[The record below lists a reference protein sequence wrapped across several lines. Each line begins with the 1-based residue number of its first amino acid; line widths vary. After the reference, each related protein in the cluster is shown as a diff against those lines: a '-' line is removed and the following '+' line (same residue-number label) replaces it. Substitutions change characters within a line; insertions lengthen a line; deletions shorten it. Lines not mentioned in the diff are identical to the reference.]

1 VIAPGPGPNVLM
13 LYPRFNSG
21 SFWDNRAA
29 SEAGGARMLSPPLGL
44 ITVAAMLPAHWPVR
58 FLDLNCTPVA
68 DADFAWADLVMT
80 GGMLP
85 QQAHTLEVIRMCH
98 ARGKPVVVGGPDIS
112 SSPQL
117 YDEADFKVIGEA
129 ELVIAD
135 FIAAWER
142 GDRRGSFVAEKFTA
156 DVTRTPVPRFELLT
170 FKDYLRIGVQ
180 FSRGCPFNCEFCD
193 IIELY
198 GRVPRVKTPDQM
210 LVELDAL
217 YALGFRGR
225 VDFVDDNLVGNK
237 KALRELLPRLIEWQR
252 AHGFPFEFSTEA
264 SVNIAADDQV
274 LAWMRDANFFA
285 FFVGIESPDEA
296 TLVGMQKKQ
305 NTMRDLVESVHKI
318 NAHGMWVTAGFIL
331 GFDTERSG
339 VADSMVRFIEESA
352 IPICMVGLL
361 YALPN
366 TQLTRRL
373 EHEGRLFVGN
383 DIDIAG
389 AAVADQCVAGINF
402 ETLRPRR
409 EILADYVNV
418 LERIYAPS
426 AFFARVGRMGRML
439 KPVRPGISQE
449 SAKPAGPAGP
459 VRRALRFARSLNATE
474 LREGLGVVWLMASR
488 QPRLIVP
495 FARMLFDC
503 VRTNPEALKAEMSVI
518 SLYLHVGPFSRTV
531 IREVR
536 RQIDAIDR
544 GVWQKPGVAAIP
556 A

>member
-1 VIAPGPGPNVLM
+1 MSAAGPNVLM
-13 LYPRFNSG
+13 LYPRFDSG

-44 ITVAAMLPAHWPVR
+44 ITVAAMLPGHWPVR
-58 FLDLNCTPVA
+58 FIDLNCTPVA
-68 DADFAWADLVMT
+68 DADFAWADMVMT

-85 QQAHTLEVIRMCH
+85 QQAHTLDLIRQCR
-98 ARGKPVVVGGPDIS
+98 AQGKPVVVGGPDIT

-117 YDEADFKVIGEA
+117 YHEADLQVIGEA
-129 ELVIAD
+129 ELVMAD

-142 GDRRGSFVAEKFTA
+142 GERRGRFVAEKFQA
-156 DVTRTPVPRFELLT
+156 DVTRTPVPRFELLR
-170 FKDYLRIGVQ
+170 FADYLRIGVQ

-198 GRVPRVKTPDQM
+198 GRVPRVKTADQM
-210 LVELDAL
+210 LGELDAL

-237 KALRELLPRLIEWQR
+237 KALRELLPRLVQWQR
-252 AHGFPFEFSTEA
+252 AHGYPFEFSTEA
-264 SVNIAADDQV
+264 SVNIAADEQV
-274 LAWMRDANFFA
+274 LAGMRDANFYA
-285 FFVGIESPDEA
+285 FFVGIESPDQA

-305 NTMRDLVESVHKI
+305 NTMRDLVESIRRI
-318 NAHGMWVTAGFIL
+318 NAFGMWVTAGFIL
-331 GFDTERSG
+331 GFDTERAG
-339 VADSMVRFIEESA
+339 VSDAMVRFIEESA

-373 EHEGRLFVGN
+373 AHEGRLFAGN
-383 DIDIAG
+383 DVDIAG
-389 AAVADQCVAGINF
+389 AAIADQCVAGINF
-402 ETLRPRR
+402 DTARPRR
-409 EILADYVNV
+409 DILADYVNV
-418 LERIYAPS
+418 LGRIYAPG
-426 AFFARVGRMGRML
+426 AFFARVRRMGRAL
-439 KPVRPGISQE
+439 KPVRPGVSPDT
-449 SAKPAGPAGP
+449 ARPAGPI
-459 VRRALRFARSLNATE
+459 RRLVQMARSLNATE
-474 LREGLGVVWLMASR
+474 LREGMGVVWLLASR

-495 FARMLFDC
+495 FVRTVVDC
-503 VRTNPEALKAEMSVI
+503 LRTNPQALKAEVSVI
-518 SLYLHVGPFSRTV
+518 SLYLHVGPFSRVV

-544 GVWQKPGVAAIP
+544 GVWRKPAAAAAIP